1 MKIVTAR
8 EMQEID
14 RRTIEG
20 CGIPSAVLMERA
32 GLAVAG
38 RISEMYPPGKL
49 IVLAGA
55 GNNGGDGIVV
65 GRELHD
71 SGWHVKVLLLLK
83 EDKLSPDCL
92 AQYRA
97 AKQIGVPIDF
107 RTTVE
112 QSDLHAAVVV
122 DALFGTG
129 LSKEITGP
137 LAETIDRLN
146 DSGAPVIAV
155 DIPSGV
161 ASDNGHI
168 LGTAVRATATV
179 TFGAPKRG
187 HFLYPG
193 ADYTGELFVEDIGFP
208 MPFFNDVGCELLE
221 ARGMRA
227 LLPPRPRRSH
237 KGDYGHV
244 LVVAG
249 SRGKTGAAFMA
260 ARACLM
266 SGCGLV
272 TLGVPEGMMGVFQ
285 SRVTEEMCLPLPDRG
300 DGTLSSKAA
309 EPILGFLDGKAD
321 ALAIGPGIGVSE
333 DTKELVRA
341 LSASLGKPAVLDAD
355 ALNALQGRAEI
366 LRGAGAPVVLTPHPG
381 EFSRLAGKPVDEME
395 LDRIESALA
404 FSKDYG
410 VTLVLKGVPTVVA
423 DPGGRSFLNPTG
435 NPSMAKAGTG
445 DVLTGMAASFLGQ
458 GLGPAEAAS
467 LAVYLHGVAGDLAE
481 AEFGLHS
488 VLASDI
494 IGAIP
499 DAFRTLRQP

>member
-1 MKIVTAR
+1 MKVVTAR

-14 RRTIEG
+14 HRTIKG

-32 GLAVAG
+32 GLAVA
-38 RISEMYPPGKL
+38 RKIAEMYPPGKL

-65 GRELHD
+65 GRELHN
-71 SGWHVKVLLLLK
+71 SGWHVKILLLLK
-83 EDKLSPDCL
+83 EDKLSSDCL

-97 AKQIGVPIDF
+97 ARQIGVPIDF
-107 RTTVE
+107 RTTID
-112 QSDLHAAVVV
+112 QADLHAAVVV

-129 LSKEITGP
+129 LSKDITGS

-161 ASDNGHI
+161 SSDNGHI

-187 HFLYPG
+187 HFLFPG

-208 MPFFNDVGCELLE
+208 RPFFNDVSCELLDDE
-221 ARGMRA
+221 GMLA

-249 SRGKTGAAFMA
+249 SRGRTGAAFMA
-260 ARACLM
+260 AKACLM
-266 SGCGLV
+266 SGSGLV
-272 TLGVPEGMMGVFQ
+272 TLGVPEGQMGVFQ
-285 SRVTEEMCLPLPDRG
+285 SRVTEEMCLHLPDRG

-309 EPILGFLDGKAD
+309 EPILRFLDEKAD

-333 DTKELVRA
+333 DTSALVRA
-341 LSASLGKPAVLDAD
+341 LLTSLGKPAVLDAD
-355 ALNALQGRAEI
+355 ALNVLQGKADI
-366 LRGAGAPVVLTPHPG
+366 LRESSAPLVLTPHPG
-381 EFSRLAGKPVDEME
+381 EFSRLTGDPVEEIE

-410 VTLVLKGVPTVVA
+410 VTLVLKGVPTVVT
-423 DPGGRSFLNPTG
+423 DLGGRAFINPTG

-445 DVLTGMAASFLGQ
+445 DVLTGMVASFLGQ
-458 GLGPAEAAS
+458 GLDPAGAAS
-467 LAVYLHGVAGDLAE
+467 LAVYLHGVAGDLAA
-481 AEFGLHS
+481 AEFGLQS

-494 IGAIP
+494 IGAVP
-499 DAFRTLRQP
+499 EAFKTLRQP

>member
-1 MKIVTAR
+1 M
-8 EMQEID
+8 EEID

-20 CGIPSAVLMERA
+20 CGIPGAVLMERA
-32 GLAVAG
+32 GLAVAKK
-38 RISEMYPPGKL
+38 INEMYAPGKL

-65 GRELHD
+65 GRELHNA
-71 SGWHVKVLLLLK
+71 GWNVRVMLLLK

-107 RTTVE
+107 RTTID
-112 QSDLHAAVVV
+112 QADLHAAIVV

-129 LSKEITGP
+129 LSKDITGP
-137 LAETIDRLN
+137 LAETIDLLN
-146 DSGAPVIAV
+146 ASGAPVISV

-161 ASDNGHI
+161 SSDNGHI

-193 ADYTGELFVEDIGFP
+193 AEYAGELFVEDIGFP
-208 MPFFNDVGCELLE
+208 EEFFNDAGCTLLDLE
-221 ARGMRA
+221 EMAA
-227 LLPPRPRRSH
+227 LLPPRPRYSH

-266 SGCGLV
+266 SGSGLV
-272 TLGVPEGMMGVFQ
+272 TLGVPESLMGVFQ
-285 SRVTEEMCLPLPDRG
+285 SRVTEEMCLPLPDQG
-300 DGTLSSKAA
+300 NGTLSAKAA
-309 EPILGFLDGKAD
+309 GAILGFLEEKAN
-321 ALAIGPGIGVSE
+321 AFAIGPGMGLSE
-333 DTKELVRA
+333 DTRALVRELVPK
-341 LSASLGKPAVLDAD
+341 LNVPAVMDAD
-355 ALNALQGRAEI
+355 ALNALEGKADV
-366 LRGAGAPVVLTPHPG
+366 LRSAQAPLVLTPHPG
-381 EFSRLAGKPVDEME
+381 EFSRLSGKPIEE
-395 LDRIESALA
+395 IEADRIESALY
-404 FSKDYG
+404 FSRDCG
-410 VTLVLKGVPTVVA
+410 VSLILKGVPTVVA
-423 DPGGRSFLNPTG
+423 EPDGETFINSTG

-445 DVLTGMAASFLGQ
+445 DVLTGMVASFLGQ
-458 GLGPAEAAS
+458 GLRAVDAS
-467 LAVYLHGVAGDLAE
+467 TLGVYVHGLAGDLA
-481 AEFGLHS
+481 ASEFGLQS
-488 VLASDI
+488 VLASDL

-499 DAFRTLRQP
+499 EAFKALRRS